1 MSIPSQRQ
9 LFASGYA
16 PADQPGIH
24 AFTLDGATGA
34 LSPVGSFG
42 GVANPSFIVIHPNGL
57 WLYAVSEGGSGGS
70 VWSAR
75 LDSMTLQLL
84 NHQSSG
90 GNGPCHLC
98 FDTTGK
104 WLFVANYGSGS
115 AGVLPI
121 QADGSL
127 GEMTGHA
134 QHYGSSGV
142 NAARQEGPHAHST
155 TMTPDNRFAI
165 VADLGLDKLMVYA
178 FDEERGTL
186 NAHAEVATQPGAGPR
201 HLAFHPNGQ
210 HVYVANELNSTVAM
224 YNYDAANGA
233 LREAQVL
240 STLPDDAPENTVADI
255 HIDEAGKRLY
265 VSNRGHDS
273 LAVFDVAQ
281 DGRLTLVNIRP
292 CGGAWPRN
300 FALAPGG
307 KFVVV
312 ANQHNDGIAV
322 LPLTSNDEAIGE
334 PVAHGAATQPSC
346 VQFMPHTA

>member
-1 MSIPSQRQ
+1 MSIPSLRQ

-16 PADQPGIH
+16 AADQPGIH
-24 AFTLDGATGA
+24 AFTLDDATGA
-34 LSPVGSFG
+34 LSHVGSFV
-42 GVANPSFIVIHPNGL
+42 GVTNPSFIVIHPNGR

-98 FDTTGK
+98 FDATGK

-121 QADGSL
+121 QDDGSL
-127 GEMTGHA
+127 GEMTGHV
-134 QHYGSSGV
+134 QHHGSSGV
-142 NAARQEGPHAHST
+142 NAKRQEGPHAHSS
-155 TMTPDNRFAI
+155 TMTPDNRFVI

-178 FDEERGTL
+178 FDAQRGTL
-186 NAHAEVATQPGAGPR
+186 TAHAEVATRPGAGPR

-210 HVYVANELNSTVAM
+210 QVYVANELDSTVAV
-224 YNYDAANGA
+224 YDYDAANGA
-233 LREAQVL
+233 FHEAQVL
-240 STLPDDAPENTVADI
+240 STLPADVPGNTVADI

-281 DGRLTLVNIRP
+281 DGRLTPVNIRP

-312 ANQHNDGIAV
+312 ANQYSDGIAV
-322 LPLTSNDEAIGE
+322 LPLTNDDQAVGE
-334 PVAHGAATQPSC
+334 PVARGAATGASC
-346 VQFMPHTA
+346 VQFLQS